1 MRKTEVGGQAVSD
14 GVMMRGKFGVATA
27 IRQPNGRISVRF
39 KRTKFTVNNLKF
51 IQVTYPR
58 LQQEP

>member
-1 MRKTEVGGQAVSD
+1 MGLFMRKTEVGGQAVSD

-39 KRTKFTVNNLKF
+39 KITKFN
-51 IQVTYPR
+51 
-58 LQQEP
+58 